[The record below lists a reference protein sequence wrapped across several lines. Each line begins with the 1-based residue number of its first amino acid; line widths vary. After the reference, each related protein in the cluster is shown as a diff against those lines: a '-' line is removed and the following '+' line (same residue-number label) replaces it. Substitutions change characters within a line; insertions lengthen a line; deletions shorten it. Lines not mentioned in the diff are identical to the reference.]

1 MEVTRGSFWDAVR
14 REYVGTPLLIV
25 ILVNMVIYLCD
36 FRRRVLGEIREI
48 RESIDRRPVISL
60 VDVHTNCNETVV
72 VPGTALSVLA
82 TYRGN
87 GTCQFSLF
95 SGESEP
101 VDTIRHDIT
110 TREAFIPVNGVSGPL
125 YAKFVT
131 SSDSDEKEKC
141 RLKVLLPGEAGSL
154 STVNTQ

>member
-48 RESIDRRPVISL
+48 RESIDRKPVISL
-60 VDVHTNCNETVV
+60 VDVHANCNETVV
-72 VPGTALSVLA
+72 VPGAALSVLA
-82 TYRGN
+82 TYQGN
-87 GTCQFSLF
+87 STCQFNLF
-95 SGESEP
+95 SDESES

-110 TREAFIPVNGVSGPL
+110 TSEAFIPVNGVSGPL

-131 SSDSDEKEKC
+131 SSDSDENSKC
-141 RLKVLLPGEAGSL
+141 RIKILLPGEAGIL
-154 STVNTQ
+154 STINTQ